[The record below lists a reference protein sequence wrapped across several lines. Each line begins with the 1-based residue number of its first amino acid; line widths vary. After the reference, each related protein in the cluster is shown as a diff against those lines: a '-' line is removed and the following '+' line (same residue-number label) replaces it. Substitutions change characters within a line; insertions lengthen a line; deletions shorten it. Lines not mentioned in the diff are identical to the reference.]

1 MLNQYEANEQADLED
16 QAEFLRHYDRH
27 LDEEDGWEILTRIL
41 AFVLCVLGILL
52 ILNWK

>member
-1 MLNQYEANEQADLED
+1 MNDFNKEPDKWEVEGIDSWHPM
-16 QAEFLRHYDRH
+16 RI
-27 LDEEDGWEILTRIL
+27 EEDGWEILTRIL